1 MFRVTLNLGHLWE
14 YRGLLARLGLLQPVR
29 TRESQL
35 SDLSPCRMDFAHMYQ
50 VYKSRRGIKRS
61 EDSKV
66 GASLGTSFLSPSRAL
81 SFQEKFACLKVG
93 WGGGF
98 KMR

>member
-1 MFRVTLNLGHLWE
+1 
-14 YRGLLARLGLLQPVR
+14 
-29 TRESQL
+29 
-35 SDLSPCRMDFAHMYQ
+35 MYQ

-81 SFQEKFACLKVG
+81 SFQEKFACFKVG
-93 WGGGF
+93 WGVQDEMSSLPQMSDLGKKGQ
-98 KMR
+98 RR

>member
-1 MFRVTLNLGHLWE
+1 MHSGVT
-14 YRGLLARLGLLQPVR
+14 A
-29 TRESQL
+29 L
-35 SDLSPCRMDFAHMYQ
+35 SGLSPCRMDFAHMYQ

-66 GASLGTSFLSPSRAL
+66 GASLGTPFLSPSRAL

-93 WGGGF
+93 WGFRDVMSLLSQVSDLGKKGQ
-98 KMR
+98 RR

>member
-1 MFRVTLNLGHLWE
+1 MLVWIER
-14 YRGLLARLGLLQPVR
+14 LQPLR

-35 SDLSPCRMDFAHMYQ
+35 FLAPSPCRMDFAHMYQ

-66 GASLGTSFLSPSRAL
+66 GASLDTPFPSPSRAPGVSKKSL
-81 SFQEKFACLKVG
+81 LVEG
-93 WGGGF
+93 WLGDS
-98 KMR
+98 RCVELVVTSE

>member
-1 MFRVTLNLGHLWE
+1 MHSGVT
-14 YRGLLARLGLLQPVR
+14 A
-29 TRESQL
+29 L
-35 SDLSPCRMDFAHMYQ
+35 SGLSPCRMDFAHMYQ

-66 GASLGTSFLSPSRAL
+66 GASLGTPFLSRSRAL

-93 WGGGF
+93 WLGGGGSGCDELIV
-98 KMR
+98 KSE